1 MKITDIRTDILD
13 RSGVIAEL
21 YINNS
26 IGIPH
31 SIGKCFIKPFKDTM
45 KNANNIILFLNDK
58 HDITGGQIG
67 LYDHENGLRV
77 EMF

>member
-1 MKITDIRTDILD
+1 MKITDIKTDFLD

-21 YINNS
+21 YINS
-26 IGIPH
+26 H
-31 SIGKCFIKPFKDTM
+31 SIGKCFIKPFRDSM
-45 KNANNIILFLNDK
+45 KNANNIILFLSDK